1 LLQNM
6 QRMKAFIHQ
15 QVNWPNFT
23 WKNDEIV
30 NLLSEARNLQG
41 RLIGKMES
49 LGFDLRNEALLDT
62 LTLDV
67 LKSSEIEGEYL
78 NPDQVRSSIARR
90 LGMEI
95 AGSVESDRNVDGVVE
110 MMLDATQNCFKPLTA
125 ERLFDWHAALFP
137 TGRSGMYKITVAD
150 WRKDT
155 TGPMQ
160 VVSGALGKEKVHFQ
174 APDSILVEKEMNQFL
189 DWFNNNSKIDLVIK
203 AAIAHLW
210 FVTIH
215 PFEDGNGRITRAL
228 TDMLLAQSD
237 KSNQRFYSMSA
248 QIRIERKE
256 YYEILEKTQKGNLDI
271 TEWIQWFL
279 NCLINALKSTDSLL
293 IRVLFK
299 ADFWTKHAGV
309 LINERQK
316 KLLNKLLDGFDG
328 KLTSSKWA
336 KIAKCSK
343 DTAIRDINDLIDK
356 NILQK
361 EAAGGRST
369 NYELKIPVPLFPVPL
384 FLCSSVLLFFILPL
398 YPVLPLGQL
407 KIGIP
412 ETKQPLQSFRKDQ
425 VAFPGFK
432 VVAYLNRPFWVGHG
446 AAKLLQVSGMG

>member
-1 LLQNM
+1 M
-6 QRMKAFIHQ
+6 QIMHRMTVFIHQ
-15 QVNWPNFT
+15 KDNWPEFT
-23 WKNDEIV
+23 WNSNEFL
-30 NLLSEARNLQG
+30 NLLSEVRNLQG
-41 RLIGKMES
+41 RLIGKMET

-67 LKSSEIEGEYL
+67 IKSSEIEGEFL

-95 AGSVESDRNVDGVVE
+95 AGAVESDRNVDGVVE
-110 MMLDATQNCFKPLTA
+110 MMLDATQKCFDPLTT

-137 TGRSGMYKITVAD
+137 TGRSGMYKIKVAD
-150 WRKDT
+150 WRKDS

-160 VVSGALGKEKVHFQ
+160 VVSGAMGKEKVHFQ
-174 APDSILVEKEMNQFL
+174 APDSELVEKEMIRFI
-189 DWFNNNSKIDLVIK
+189 DWFNNSKIDLVIK

-248 QIRIERKE
+248 QIKIERKQ

-271 TEWIQWFL
+271 TDWIVWFL
-279 NCLINALKSTDSLL
+279 NCLIKALKSTDSVLT
-293 IRVLFK
+293 RVLFK
-299 ADFWTKHAGV
+299 AEFWQKHLDTA
-309 LINERQK
+309 INDRQR
-316 KLLNKLLDGFDG
+316 KLLNKLMDGFEG

-343 DTAIRDINDLIDK
+343 DSAVRDINGLIEK
-356 NILQK
+356 GILQK

-369 NYELKIPVPLFPVPL
+369 NYEL
-384 FLCSSVLLFFILPL
+384 
-398 YPVLPLGQL
+398 
-407 KIGIP
+407 IGMP
-412 ETKQPLQSFRKDQ
+412 
-425 VAFPGFK
+425 AG
-432 VVAYLNRPFWVGHG
+432 NR
-446 AAKLLQVSGMG
+446 LS

>member
-1 LLQNM
+1 M
-6 QRMKAFIHQ
+6 QRMRTFIYQ
-15 QVNWPNFT
+15 QDNWPNFT
-23 WKNDEIV
+23 WKNDEII

-67 LKSSEIEGEYL
+67 LKSSEIEGEFL
-78 NPDQVRSSIARR
+78 NPEQVRSSIARR

-95 AGSVESDRNVDGVVE
+95 AGSVESDRNIDGVVE

-125 ERLFDWHAALFP
+125 DRLFDWHAALFP

-160 VVSGALGKEKVHFQ
+160 VVLGALGKEKVHFQ
-174 APDSILVEKEMNQFL
+174 APDDELVEKEMNLFL
-189 DWFNNNSKIDLVIK
+189 DWFRNNEKTDLVLK

-228 TDMLLAQSD
+228 TDMLLAKSD
-237 KSNQRFYSMSA
+237 KSNQRFYSISA
-248 QIRIERKE
+248 QIRIERRE

-271 TEWIQWFL
+271 TEWIKWFL
-279 NCLINALKSTDSLL
+279 NCLINSLKSTDSLL
-293 IRVLFK
+293 VSVLFK
-299 ADFWTKHAGV
+299 ADFWIKNAKT

-336 KIAKCSK
+336 KIAKSSK

-356 NILQK
+356 GILQK
-361 EAAGGRST
+361 ESAGGRST
-369 NYELKIPVPLFPVPL
+369 NYELK
-384 FLCSSVLLFFILPL
+384 
-398 YPVLPLGQL
+398 
-407 KIGIP
+407 K
-412 ETKQPLQSFRKDQ
+412 
-425 VAFPGFK
+425 
-432 VVAYLNRPFWVGHG
+432 
-446 AAKLLQVSGMG
+446 

>member
-1 LLQNM
+1 
-6 QRMKAFIHQ
+6 MKAFIHQ
-15 QVNWPNFT
+15 KDNWPEFT
-23 WKNDEIV
+23 WNSNDFLDI
-30 NLLSEARNLQG
+30 LSEARNLQG
-41 RLIGKMES
+41 RLIGKMET

-67 LKSSEIEGEYL
+67 LKSSEIEGEFL

-95 AGSVESDRNVDGVVE
+95 AGAVESDRNVEGVVE
-110 MMLDATQNCFKPLTA
+110 MMLDATQRCFEPLTA
-125 ERLFDWHAALFP
+125 DRLFDWHAALFP

-160 VVSGALGKEKVHFQ
+160 VVSGAMGKEKVHFQ
-174 APDSILVEKEMNQFL
+174 APDSDLVGKEMTRFI
-189 DWFNNNSKIDLVIK
+189 DWFNNSKVDLVIK
-203 AAIAHLW
+203 ASIAHLW

-248 QIRIERKE
+248 QIRLERKQ

-271 TEWIQWFL
+271 SEWISWFL
-279 NCLINALKSTDSLL
+279 NCLTNALKSTDSVLT
-293 IRVLFK
+293 RVLFK
-299 ADFWTKHAGV
+299 ADFWQKHIDTA
-309 LINERQK
+309 INNRQR
-316 KLLNKLLDGFDG
+316 KLLNKLMDGFDG

-343 DTAIRDINDLIDK
+343 DSAVRDINDLIEK
-356 NILQK
+356 GILQK
-361 EAAGGRST
+361 ESAGGRST
-369 NYELKIPVPLFPVPL
+369 NYEL
-384 FLCSSVLLFFILPL
+384 
-398 YPVLPLGQL
+398 
-407 KIGIP
+407 IGMP
-412 ETKQPLQSFRKDQ
+412 AGNNKYT
-425 VAFPGFK
+425 
-432 VVAYLNRPFWVGHG
+432 
-446 AAKLLQVSGMG
+446 

>member
-1 LLQNM
+1 
-6 QRMKAFIHQ
+6 MKTFIHQ
-15 QVNWPNFT
+15 QNDWPNFH
-23 WKNDEIV
+23 WNSEQIV
-30 NLLSEARNLQG
+30 SLLSEARNLQG

-49 LGFDLRNEALLDT
+49 LGFNLRSEALLDT

-67 LKSSEIEGEYL
+67 LKSSEIEGEFL

-90 LGMEI
+90 LGMKI

-150 WRKDT
+150 WRRDS

-160 VVSGALGKEKVHFQ
+160 VVSGVMGKEKVHFQ
-174 APDSILVEKEMNQFL
+174 APDSSLVEKEMNLFL
-189 DWFNNNSKIDLVIK
+189 DWFNNYEKTDLVLK

-228 TDMLLAQSD
+228 TDMLLARSD

-248 QIRIERKE
+248 QIRLERKE
-256 YYEILEKTQKGNLDI
+256 YYEILEKIQKGNLDI
-271 TEWIQWFL
+271 TKWIKWFL
-279 NCLINALKSTDSLL
+279 NCLINSLKSSDSVLVK
-293 IRVLFK
+293 VLFK
-299 ADFWTKHAGV
+299 ADFWTKHSKI

-316 KLLNKLLDGFDG
+316 KLLNKLLDGIDG

-361 EAAGGRST
+361 ESAGGRST
-369 NYELKIPVPLFPVPL
+369 NYELK
-384 FLCSSVLLFFILPL
+384 
-398 YPVLPLGQL
+398 
-407 KIGIP
+407 
-412 ETKQPLQSFRKDQ
+412 E
-425 VAFPGFK
+425 
-432 VVAYLNRPFWVGHG
+432 
-446 AAKLLQVSGMG
+446 

>member
-1 LLQNM
+1 M
-6 QRMKAFIHQ
+6 TTFIHQ
-15 QVNWPNFT
+15 KENWPNFE
-23 WKNDEIV
+23 WENDEIV

-49 LGFDLRNEALLDT
+49 LGFDLRNEALLET

-78 NPDQVRSSIARR
+78 NPDQVRSSIARK

-110 MMLDATQNCFKPLTA
+110 MMLDATQNCFNPLTK

-137 TGRSGMYKITVAD
+137 TGRNGMYKITVGD
-150 WRKDT
+150 WRKDS

-174 APDSILVEKEMNQFL
+174 APDSILIEKEINQFL
-189 DWFNNNSKIDLVIK
+189 YWFNNNIKIDLVIK

-215 PFEDGNGRITRAL
+215 PFEDGNGRITRAI

-237 KSNQRFYSMSA
+237 KSNQRFYSISA
-248 QIRIERKE
+248 QIRLERKG
-256 YYEILEKTQKGNLDI
+256 YYELLEKTQKGNLDI
-271 TEWIQWFL
+271 TEWLKWFL
-279 NCLINALKSTDSLL
+279 NCLINSLKSTDSIL

-299 ADFWTKHAGV
+299 ADFWTKHSKIS
-309 LINERQK
+309 LNERQM
-316 KLLNKLLDGFDG
+316 KLLNKILDGFDG
-328 KLTSSKWA
+328 NVTSSKWA

-343 DTAIRDINDLIDK
+343 DIAIRDINDLIDK

-361 EAAGGRST
+361 DTAGGRST
-369 NYELKIPVPLFPVPL
+369 NY
-384 FLCSSVLLFFILPL
+384 
-398 YPVLPLGQL
+398 
-407 KIGIP
+407 
-412 ETKQPLQSFRKDQ
+412 
-425 VAFPGFK
+425 
-432 VVAYLNRPFWVGHG
+432 
-446 AAKLLQVSGMG
+446 KLMNNE